1 MEGNRQKSIKVID
14 RKPGA
19 KRKNDLYGILGA
31 FGVFPGK
38 MHAGNGVFFPIVKEN
53 EIEEMM
59 KDEILQKAKGEGFEI
74 IAPIELG
81 AMRTVIVKEVD
92 SMIDEYSNEE
102 VIYSIEAL
110 NEWAEVTEIYKFKTP
125 SKMLKV
131 QFKSGSMAQRAIKE
145 GMVIL
150 NQRIPARRIEK
161 EIFVKL
167 TPCNNCYA
175 YNHETKKCPK
185 EKMTLC
191 ANCGEEGHKQ
201 SNCEARS
208 PRCINCGEEH
218 RTLAAQCMIR
228 KDLIKEKRKIIRDRS
243 KSRAR
248 SQARGIQETMEGITY
263 AERAQPN
270 KKQGEADLLRI
281 PVTDD
286 NKDIMTIIMSA
297 VVYSHYMEAIVPG
310 SFQSNMDAIYKA
322 NGLNPVKFPSQTPTG
337 NIKELYNR
345 LLRTRT
351 DDEEVGV
358 ETGATAEGDTMDVE
372 MATKRGRETSLSPA
386 EVKEK
391 KKKKEE
397 EEKKKESHL
406 SLPPQEKPP
415 MPPPPQP
422 PRDRKS
428 RAEKE
433 TETIIEKKLREERIL
448 GARPRSS
455 SQSSTASTGS
465 SKQQV
470 ITAKDMAITIY
481 VPNRESTRRIFATP
495 LTKEDK
501 EELLRTLLEEK
512 AKITWEHPQV
522 TRDML
527 IQAIQKKQLALEVF
541 RFRMV
546 PMQEY
551 LSIKEE
557 PKKQQKLHSSK

>member
-38 MHAGNGVFFPIVKEN
+38 MHVGNGVFFPIVKEN
-53 EIEEMM
+53 EMEEMM
-59 KDEILQKAKGEGFEI
+59 KDEILQKAKEEGFEK

-81 AMRTVIVKEVD
+81 AMRTVIVKEVN

-110 NEWAEVTEIYKFKTP
+110 NEWAEVIEIYKFKTP
-125 SKMLKV
+125 SKMMKV
-131 QFKSGSMAQRAIKE
+131 QFKSGSVAQRAIKE

-150 NQRIPARRIEK
+150 NQRIPAQRIEK

-167 TPCNNCYA
+167 TPCNNCYS
-175 YNHETKKCPK
+175 YNHETKQCPK

-191 ANCGEEGHKQ
+191 AHCGEEGHKQ
-201 SNCEARS
+201 SDCEARS

-218 RTLAAQCMIR
+218 RTLAAQCKIR
-228 KDLIKEKRKIIRDRS
+228 KDLIKEKRKVIRDRS

-248 SQARGIQETMEGITY
+248 SQTRGTQETMGGITY
-263 AERAQPN
+263 AERAKQN
-270 KKQGEADLLRI
+270 KKQGEVDLLRM

-310 SFQSNMDAIYKA
+310 RFQINMDAIYKV
-322 NGLNPVKFPSQTPTG
+322 NGLTPVKFPSKTPTG

-345 LLRTRT
+345 LLRTQT

-358 ETGATAEGDTMDVE
+358 ETGATAEEDTMDVE

-386 EVKEK
+386 NVKDK

-397 EEKKKESHL
+397 EKKRESHL
-406 SLPPQEKPP
+406 SRPPQEKPP
-415 MPPPPQP
+415 MTPPPQP
-422 PRDRKS
+422 PRERKS
-428 RAEKE
+428 RVERE

-455 SQSSTASTGS
+455 SQSSTTSTGS

-481 VPNRESTRRIFATP
+481 VPNRESTRKIFATP

-501 EELLRTLLEEK
+501 EELLRTLLEGK
-512 AKITWEHPQV
+512 AKTKWEHPQV

-527 IQAIQKKQLALEVF
+527 ISAIQKKQLALEVF

-557 PKKQQKLHSSK
+557 HKKQQKLHSSK